1 MKRFVIIVIS
11 FLLAIAVNAQKMEI
25 SPALVSATVGQEI
38 TVSVVASEFSSDVT
52 SLSAIEFYI
61 DFNNTV
67 LNYTGASN
75 FSPLLPAS
83 QWFYSAPGAALSRFS
98 CNWAEPTLTNLS
110 IPDGTTLFDL
120 SFLYL
125 GGESALAFDSAASV
139 FVHID
144 GVNFIEV
151 PVNFTDGYVQLGV
164 GIDENKTE
172 ENPFVVNGRNELVIP
187 EDLNGFLMVTNL
199 NGQVILDCNI
209 EGNINRHFT
218 IQQKGI
224 LIVTMTNQEKR
235 ISGKVLIF

>member
-1 MKRFVIIVIS
+1 MKRFVIIAIS
-11 FLLAIAVNAQKMEI
+11 FLLAFAVNAQKVEI

-38 TVSVVASEFSSDVT
+38 TVSVVASEFSSDAT

-67 LNYTGASN
+67 LNFTGASN

-83 QWFYSAPGAALSRFS
+83 QWFYSSPDSALNRFS
-98 CNWAEPTLTNLS
+98 CNWVEPTVTNLS

-120 SFLYL
+120 SFLCL

-144 GVNFIEV
+144 GVNFIQI

-164 GIDENKTE
+164 GINENKTE
-172 ENPFVVNGRNELVIP
+172 ENPFFVTGGNELVIP
-187 EDLNGFLMVTNL
+187 EGLNGFLTVSNL
-199 NGQVILDCNI
+199 NGQIILNCNI
-209 EGNINRHFT
+209 EVNTSRHFT

-224 LIVTMTNQEKR
+224 LIVTLSTQEKR